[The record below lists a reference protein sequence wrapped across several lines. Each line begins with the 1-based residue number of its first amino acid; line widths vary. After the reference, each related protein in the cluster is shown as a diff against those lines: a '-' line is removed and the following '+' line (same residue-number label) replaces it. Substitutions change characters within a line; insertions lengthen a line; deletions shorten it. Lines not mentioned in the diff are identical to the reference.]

1 MCNVDKVLFCG
12 DIHGELK
19 KLLFLATQKYKLA
32 NACIII
38 CGDFGI
44 GFGDSQSIDMMCDNT
59 VKRRMKENNLYIK
72 VVRGNHDDPSYF
84 DGNHN
89 TDRIELLQD
98 HVPFEVLGKT
108 IYPIGG
114 ATSID
119 KELRLKYNRENK
131 KGHKFWWGGENVT
144 KLDIDKLPNKVDI
157 IVSHEAPLNFDPV
170 LVSRD
175 NMSSD
180 IYEAI
185 RDDRKYL
192 SEVENNVIY
201 SRWFYGHYHDS
212 FSGSNRSDTLTRG
225 LDIME
230 LFLLEE

>member
-19 KLLFLATQKYKLA
+19 KLIFLATQKYKLA

-44 GFGDSQSIDMMCDNT
+44 GFSDSQSIDMMCDNA

-131 KGHKFWWGGENVT
+131 KGHKSWWGGENVT

-157 IVSHEAPLNFDPV
+157 IISHEAPLNFDPV

-201 SRWFYGHYHDS
+201 SRWFYGHYHINA
-212 FSGSNRSDTLTRG
+212 SGSRG
-225 LDIME
+225 DLLHRCLPPHE
-230 LFLLEE
+230 LFKVYQ